1 MKYNYIIGTIG
12 GFYDVAFDEIR
23 HLENVRYYSS
33 HLDCFSSRWAKLLCR
48 LNFSR
53 KVNRIIR
60 EPFRHFVNK
69 RLYHSELLDRPNTC
83 LVLLGSLTYVF
94 NSSFIAYI
102 RKRYPHVKLVLYC
115 ADIVSSN
122 CDLDINRAKLDFDLV
137 ISYDQGDAEKYGL
150 LYYPTPYSAM
160 HVAPHGINESDL
172 YFCGKA
178 KNRFNEIIAVYEQA
192 KQRGL
197 SCDFYLYGVRKEEQ
211 LYGEDIKYDV
221 PLSYEE
227 NVKHVVQ
234 SKAVLEIMQHDA
246 DGYTPRLWEAITY
259 DKHLFTNNEAI
270 FKSCYYDPRGIHDVK
285 KLREFTSASLSSI
298 TYSTDLKNQLSPRQF
313 LTMIASHLSIS

>member
-69 RLYHSELLDRPNTC
+69 RLYHSDLLDRPNTC

-102 RKRYPHVKLVLYC
+102 RKHYPHVKLVLYC
-115 ADIVSSN
+115 ADIVASN
-122 CDLDINRAKLDFDLV
+122 RYLDIERAKQIFDLV
-137 ISYDQGDAEKYGL
+137 ISYDQDDAKKYGL
-150 LYYPTPYSAM
+150 LYYPTPYSKV
-160 HVAPHGINESDL
+160 VADDGMKVQYDL
-172 YFCGKA
+172 YFCGHV
-178 KNRFNEIIAVYEQA
+178 KNRYKEILEVYQHA
-192 KQRGL
+192 QQL
-197 SCDFYLYGVRKEEQ
+197 NMSCDFYLYGVPKAEQ
-211 LYGEDIKYDV
+211 QYPLQIHYDV
-221 PLSYEE
+221 PVSYVD
-227 NVKHVVQ
+227 NVKRLQ
-234 SKAVLEIMQHDA
+234 RSRAILEIMQQTA
-246 DGYTPRLWEAITY
+246 VGYTPRLWEAITY
-259 DKHLFTNNEAI
+259 DKYFITNNTHI
-270 FKSCYYDPRGIHDVK
+270 THSPYYYRHSVFVGVD
-285 KLREFTSASLSSI
+285 SLVG
-298 TYSTDLKNQLSPRQF
+298 LKNSLKNPIEFPRSIKDLLSPLRF
-313 LTMIASHLSIS
+313 LKFLESKVD